1 MELQSIKKKK
11 PLQVTMSKEEEAIIR
26 RATAIK
32 SLSISA
38 FLRTN
43 SLGVAKKIINEDVE
57 VKNS

>member
-1 MELQSIKKKK
+1 
-11 PLQVTMSKEEEAIIR
+11 MSKEEEAIIR